1 MSSEPRN
8 ARRNLT
14 YNNRE
19 LGYCI
24 FSRSMIIFP
33 GLRSI
38 LFIFR
43 ALLASLVGQKLS
55 FDSQV
60 TSHDTSD
67 QVAN

>member
-1 MSSEPRN
+1 
-8 ARRNLT
+8 
-14 YNNRE
+14 
-19 LGYCI
+19 
-24 FSRSMIIFP
+24 MIIFP
-33 GLRSI
+33 DFRSI

-43 ALLASLVGQKLS
+43 ALLASLVGQKLG